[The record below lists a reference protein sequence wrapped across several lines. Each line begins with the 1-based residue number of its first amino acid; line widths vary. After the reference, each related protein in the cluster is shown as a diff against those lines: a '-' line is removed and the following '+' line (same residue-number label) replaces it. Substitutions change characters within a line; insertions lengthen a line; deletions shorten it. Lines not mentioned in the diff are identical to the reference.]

1 MARDKTI
8 YYNAPADLYVKALL
22 DGADQSFEDILNV
35 AIANKA
41 KEGKSFQEIQDA
53 LAFSGGSESSINY
66 GNEIIK
72 RYRGTAYFGCEKDK
86 YWDFRNN
93 EKSEEQ
99 RILLIAFLALKS
111 IIGKDR
117 AYCHVTNEYWLSR
130 MCGHSGFAP
139 EKEIPDKTEE
149 AERKVKRKTKGGK
162 YEYVIEKYTRAVS
175 KKKVRVYH
183 PTIEKYSSHYKL
195 QKIKAL
201 LYEYYHVSTYS
212 NTRGF
217 YASCE
222 MKLTDLITTVIER
235 REDRSKVSS
244 LASDTKKIEEQIMK
258 KRKQQV

>member
-1 MARDKTI
+1 
-8 YYNAPADLYVKALL
+8 
-22 DGADQSFEDILNV
+22 
-35 AIANKA
+35 
-41 KEGKSFQEIQDA
+41 
-53 LAFSGGSESSINY
+53 
-66 GNEIIK
+66 
-72 RYRGTAYFGCEKDK
+72 
-86 YWDFRNN
+86 
-93 EKSEEQ
+93 
-99 RILLIAFLALKS
+99 
-111 IIGKDR
+111 
-117 AYCHVTNEYWLSR
+117 

-139 EKEIPDKTEE
+139 EKEIPDKTED
-149 AERKVKRKTKGGK
+149 AERKVRRKTKGGK
-162 YEYVIEKYTRAVS
+162 YEYVIEKYTRVVS

-222 MKLTDLITTVIER
+222 MELTDLITKVFER